1 MKNKKLLSLIISVS
15 MLAAMS
21 GCVGSVTYL
30 DDNGNPTAPPAV
42 SSDEGSKET
51 ENSTSDSSE
60 DNGESENSSTPQA
73 QTADF
78 GLCEKIE
85 DGVILHAWSW
95 SFNTIKESM
104 ADIAAAGYSTIQTS
118 PANKVT
124 DGGGGMQL
132 MGRGKWYYQ
141 YQPINWTIGNYQI
154 GTEEEFKEM
163 CAEADKYGIKII
175 VDVVPNHTAADKDK
189 VEQSFIDAVGGAD
202 KIYHKNASQGI
213 TSYSDRLNVTSH
225 SLTGLWDVNTE
236 NPLFQDYFIK
246 YLNQLIADGADG
258 FRYDTAKHIA
268 LPDDPQEDPSLP
280 NNFWEQV
287 TTKIDKADSIF
298 NYGEVLQGD
307 RERID
312 AYLEAIG
319 HTTASNYGGAVRGA
333 VKRGKM
339 LLNDLSGFMAAD
351 SDNVVTWV
359 ESHDNYTGGDS
370 NKMTDDQI
378 VLGWAIIAAN
388 GKGTPLFY
396 DRPYGASPENMWG
409 DMNRIGAAGSTLY
422 KNETV
427 VALNR
432 FRNALVGE
440 ETVMTNPMNKK
451 SMLMIARGSKGAV
464 IINAD
469 SEDAEL
475 SVETALADG
484 DYTDRGGMNG
494 GFKAAGGTLTGTV
507 KAGSVAVLYNE
518 GYSEPVKMPSV
529 SIESSGFGLGS
540 EGKNVVLKLTGADSG
555 EYTLNGKTESFSDGQ
570 SITVTAAENG
580 EAVLKLSAA
589 NSDGLTTNMTY
600 WFTKISSVPSGSEIY
615 FEKPSS
621 WGAKAYAYIYD
632 ESASPDASNAEWP
645 GVEMTAADGKF
656 SYATDRDWTGA
667 LVIFNDGGNN
677 QYPPSLEPGFE
688 LEAGKTYTT
697 GENAAPAA
705 EESKEEKPA
714 DSTDGIKITFTKP
727 EKWKDD
733 VCAYVY
739 GDGDVK
745 NAEWPGVAMT
755 NNGDGTFSYTV
766 PSDIPNPKV
775 VFNYNGGAR
784 QYPRTGGLDV
794 KEGENYIIE

>member
-1 MKNKKLLSLIISVS
+1 MKNKKLLSLILSVS
-15 MLAAMS
+15 MLAALS
-21 GCVGSVTYL
+21 GCVGNVTYL
-30 DDNGNPTAPPAV
+30 DENGNPTNPPA
-42 SSDEGSKET
+42 
-51 ENSTSDSSE
+51 SSE
-60 DNGESENSSTPQA
+60 AESSETAESSPSGDSGDSGEESSAPQGEK
-73 QTADF
+73 TSF

-141 YQPINWTIGNYQI
+141 YQPINWTIGNYQV
-154 GTEEEFKEM
+154 GTEEDFKAM

-236 NPLFQDYFIK
+236 NPLFQEYFIS
-246 YLNQLIADGADG
+246 YLNRLIADGADG

-287 TTKIDKADSIF
+287 TTKVDKADTIF

-307 RERID
+307 SERID
-312 AYLEAIG
+312 AYIEAIG

-339 LLNDLSGFMAAD
+339 NLKDLSGFMAAD
-351 SDNVVTWV
+351 SDKVVTWV

-370 NKMTDDQI
+370 FKMTDNEI
-378 VLGWAIIAAN
+378 ILGWAVIAAN

-396 DRPYGASPENMWG
+396 DRPYGAAPDNQWG
-409 DMNRIGAAGSTLY
+409 DMNRIGAAGSPLY

-427 VALNR
+427 IALNR

-440 ETVMTNPMNKK
+440 ETEMTNPMKNK
-451 SMLMIARGSKGAV
+451 SMLMIARGSKGV
-464 IINAD
+464 VLINAGK
-469 SEDAEL
+469 EDAVME
-475 SVETALADG
+475 VETALADG
-484 DYTDRGGMNG
+484 DYTDRGKMNDDFKVSG
-494 GFKAAGGTLTGTV
+494 GKLTGTV
-507 KAGSVAVLYNE
+507 KTGTVAVLYNE
-518 GYSEPVKMPSV
+518 GYTDPVQMPAV
-529 SIESSGFGLGS
+529 SLETSGFGLGAD
-540 EGKNVVLKLTGADSG
+540 GANVVLKLTGAESG
-555 EYTLNGKTESFSDGQ
+555 EYTLNGKTESFTDGQ
-570 SITVTAAENG
+570 SITVTAGDNG
-580 EAVLKLSAA
+580 EAVLKLTAE
-589 NSDGLTTNMTY
+589 NKDGLATSMTY
-600 WFTKISSVPSGSEIY
+600 WFTKIASVPSGSEIS
-615 FEKPSS
+615 FVKPAS
-621 WGAKAYAYIYD
+621 WGSKIYAYIYD
-632 ESASPDASNAEWP
+632 ESASPAASNAEWP
-645 GVEMTAADGKF
+645 GVEMTNVGDKY
-656 SYATDRDWTGA
+656 SYDTAQDWTGA

-688 LEAGKTYTT
+688 LEAGKTYTAD
-697 GENAAPAA
+697 GAAAKT

-714 DSTDGIKITFTKP
+714 ESGEGIKITFTKP

-733 VCAYVY
+733 VSAYVY

-755 NNGDGTFSYTV
+755 DNGDGTFSYTV
-766 PSDIPNPKV
+766 PSDIPNPLII
-775 VFNYNGGAR
+775 FNCNGGKK
-784 QYPRTGGLDV
+784 QYPASKGLDV
-794 KEGENYIIE
+794 KEGETYTVE